1 MESAYNS
8 PPSTPG
14 AKTFNGATKSPSDS
28 DTILT
33 FQRIDKATPTSSSG
47 AKADATSFPVTGS
60 PGGTIGFAVLLK
72 KCGFNAN
79 ANVGMHGVTMAKIKE
94 GMIAIGLAK
103 EFDIWSSPSAILL
116 DYDLTLSEYVEQVS
130 KLTKTPESDVRIYYG
145 LKKDHNAQTVQD
157 IYKTGEFIIRIVQI
171 KNDKSQAIQALRVM
185 KSPPEDARADGH
197 IIDSQELGSQ
207 TLSDLRDGISA
218 MSQLKDKHHFCLPDE
233 TPLHDK
239 TRFDDYIKML
249 DETCPYESSVPS
261 INLRFKDASS
271 CFDEDQPKT
280 VLTALGDNKTVQK
293 AETSSPSISPSSLDE
308 LQWELVMKNCQVMHG
323 WYIDPVST
331 EIKMAPKPAFR
342 LKSGLNLDY
351 SPDSTVSTAEVE
363 IAIPNYGVTDGSKID
378 VVTTE
383 SGIKHSLV
391 RNSFDKSS
399 MDNKIALGYSG
410 IGINVASGKS
420 FDSQGEQSSGSNRSV
435 KSMIGIYK
443 LPRVTLFLNADEL
456 VPTKAFIDGIEK
468 IKKLGEEADETDVRK
483 FYEKFGQFFCHEV
496 VLGGMLLST
505 KALVGNESQEE
516 EKSRCSFKHAIGMS
530 VSSPVEVII
539 GADSKKEIAS
549 GADQSIV
556 RSYKDSDDSVVFEA
570 VGGNT
575 ILASSPQQWCATV
588 GDYNNWRVIGR
599 QEMKLIL
606 DSFQDSGDHELQDV
620 VELFT
625 KASQLTVSKFID
637 IPKSAKIIAQFRF
650 KTKSTNADKTHYLRH
665 DINNLIEFGTRS
677 ASEQRVMPQK
687 YQGPRVEPYDP
698 SWKDQDGLWTI
709 APVVGAG
716 ICCHGSQGRSQLV
729 DGSRVTIR
737 SGRDSQTAWYLSVLR
752 TSAGIFVPCI
762 TTSKHFVWRV
772 REVLRPNTRS
782 TIAKEPSPDKPLRHD
797 AVLCLTYD
805 FEDNPRGY
813 RDFKDDDRG
822 FRNVEYPDKD
832 TTQLVLVESRNRT
845 DIWPDRR
852 VLLLA
857 DGEPFFT
864 ESTAKVA
871 DLNDSEISVRIA
883 KFNIDVRDQMDDDY
897 DILQRDGNAIR
908 ARHEEQQKKLKTRD
922 EGSSG

>member
-1 MESAYNS
+1 MTAPLIQNRDYNVTMDLELYHMDQTPSLISAPHLLVMESAYNS

-33 FQRIDKATPTSSSG
+33 FQRIDKATPASSSG

-60 PGGTIGFAVLLK
+60 PAGTIGFAVLLK

-79 ANVGMHGVTMAKIKE
+79 ANVGMHSVTMVKIKE

-103 EFDIWSSPSAILL
+103 EFDIWSSPSSMLL

-130 KLTKTPESDVRIYYG
+130 KLTKSPQSDVRIYYG

-157 IYKTGEFIIRIVQI
+157 IYKTGDFIIRIVQI

-185 KSPPEDARADGH
+185 KSPPEDARASGH
-197 IIDSQELGSQ
+197 IIDIQDLGSR
-207 TLSDLRDGISA
+207 TLWDLRDGISA
-218 MSQLKDKHHFCLPDE
+218 I
-233 TPLHDK
+233 
-239 TRFDDYIKML
+239 FDDYIKML

-280 VLTALGDNKTVQK
+280 VLTALGGNKAVQK
-293 AETSSPSISPSSLDE
+293 AETSSISPSSLDE
-308 LQWELVMKNCQVMHG
+308 LQWEFVMKNCQVMHG

-331 EIKMAPKPAFR
+331 EIKMAPKPAFS

-443 LPRVTLFLNADEL
+443 LPRATLFLNADDL
-456 VPTKAFIDGIEK
+456 VPTKAFTDGIEK
-468 IKKLGEEADETDVRK
+468 IKELGEEADETDVRK
-483 FYEKFGQFFCHEV
+483 FYERFGQFFCHEV
-496 VLGGMLLST
+496 ILGGMLLST
-505 KALVGNESQEE
+505 KALIGNESQDE

-539 GADSKKEIAS
+539 GAESKKEIAS
-549 GADQSIV
+549 GADQNIV

-575 ILASSPQQWCATV
+575 ILASNPQQWCATV

-606 DSFQDSGDHELQDV
+606 DSFKDSGDHELQDV
-620 VELFT
+620 VDLFT

-665 DINNLIEFGTRS
+665 DIYKLIDFGPRS
-677 ASEQRVMPQK
+677 ASEQRIMPQK
-687 YQGPRVEPYDP
+687 
-698 SWKDQDGLWTI
+698 
-709 APVVGAG
+709 
-716 ICCHGSQGRSQLV
+716 
-729 DGSRVTIR
+729 VTIR

-897 DILQRDGNAIR
+897 DILQKDGDFIT

>member
-1 MESAYNS
+1 MESAYHS

-60 PGGTIGFAVLLK
+60 PAGTIGFAVLLK

-79 ANVGMHGVTMAKIKE
+79 ANVGMHDVTMAKIKE

-103 EFDIWSSPSAILL
+103 EFDIWSSPSSILL
-116 DYDLTLSEYVEQVS
+116 DYDLNLSEYVEQVS
-130 KLTKTPESDVRIYYG
+130 KLTKSPESDMRIYYG

-197 IIDSQELGSQ
+197 II
-207 TLSDLRDGISA
+207 
-218 MSQLKDKHHFCLPDE
+218 
-233 TPLHDK
+233 
-239 TRFDDYIKML
+239 
-249 DETCPYESSVPS
+249 
-261 INLRFKDASS
+261 
-271 CFDEDQPKT
+271 
-280 VLTALGDNKTVQK
+280 
-293 AETSSPSISPSSLDE
+293 TSSISPSSLDE

-351 SPDSTVSTAEVE
+351 SPDNTVSTAEVE

-496 VLGGMLLST
+496 ILGGMLLST

-575 ILASSPQQWCATV
+575 ILASNPQQWCATV
-588 GDYNNWRVIGR
+588 EDYNNWRVIGR

-620 VELFT
+620 VDLFT

-665 DINNLIEFGTRS
+665 DIDNLIDFGTQS
-677 ASEQRVMPQK
+677 ASEQRIMPQK
-687 YQGPRVEPYDP
+687 FQGPRVEPYHP

-782 TIAKEPSPDKPLRHD
+782 TIAKEPSPDTPLRHD

-897 DILQRDGNAIR
+897 DILQKDGNLIK

>member
-1 MESAYNS
+1 MRLSRSETNESQNSIQAVSGVGYSWFRQVRTRPWKRCAYNS

-47 AKADATSFPVTGS
+47 AKADATSVSVTGS
-60 PGGTIGFAVLLK
+60 PAGTIGFAVLLK

-103 EFDIWSSPSAILL
+103 EFDIWSSPSSMLL

-130 KLTKTPESDVRIYYG
+130 KLTESPESDVRIYYG

-157 IYKTGEFIIRIVQI
+157 IYKTGDFIIRIVQI

-185 KSPPEDARADGH
+185 KSPPEDARASGH
-197 IIDSQELGSQ
+197 IIDIQELGSQ
-207 TLSDLRDGISA
+207 TLADLRDGISA
-218 MSQLKDKHHFCLPDE
+218 MQVYYVLDSLYKHHFCLPDE
-233 TPLHDK
+233 TPLNDK

-280 VLTALGDNKTVQK
+280 VLTALGGNKAVQK
-293 AETSSPSISPSSLDE
+293 AETSSISPSSLDE

-331 EIKMAPKPAFR
+331 EIKMAPKAAFR

-420 FDSQGEQSSGSNRSV
+420 FDAQGEQSSGSTRSV

-443 LPRVTLFLNADEL
+443 LPRATLFLNADEL
-456 VPTKAFIDGIEK
+456 VPTKAFTDGIKK
-468 IKKLGEEADETDVRK
+468 IKELGEEADETDVRK

-496 VLGGMLLST
+496 ILGGMLLST
-505 KALVGNESQEE
+505 KALVGNESQDE

-539 GADSKKEIAS
+539 GAESKKEIAS
-549 GADQSIV
+549 SADQSMI

-606 DSFQDSGDHELQDV
+606 DSFKDSGDHELQDV
-620 VELFT
+620 VDLFT

-665 DINNLIEFGTRS
+665 DIYKLIDFGPRS

-687 YQGPRVEPYDP
+687 
-698 SWKDQDGLWTI
+698 
-709 APVVGAG
+709 
-716 ICCHGSQGRSQLV
+716 
-729 DGSRVTIR
+729 VTIR

-897 DILQRDGNAIR
+897 DILQKDGDAIK

>member
-14 AKTFNGATKSPSDS
+14 ANTFNGATKSPSDS

-60 PGGTIGFAVLLK
+60 PAGTIGFAVLLK

-103 EFDIWSSPSAILL
+103 EFDIWSSPSSMLL

-130 KLTKTPESDVRIYYG
+130 KLTKSPQSDVRIYYG

-157 IYKTGEFIIRIVQI
+157 IYKTGDFIIRIVQI

-185 KSPPEDARADGH
+185 KSPPEDAHETGH
-197 IIDSQELGSQ
+197 IIDIQDLGSR
-207 TLSDLRDGISA
+207 TLWDLRDGISA
-218 MSQLKDKHHFCLPDE
+218 MQVYHVLDSLCLQ
-233 TPLHDK
+233 
-239 TRFDDYIKML
+239 
-249 DETCPYESSVPS
+249 S
-261 INLRFKDASS
+261 
-271 CFDEDQPKT
+271 
-280 VLTALGDNKTVQK
+280 
-293 AETSSPSISPSSLDE
+293 SISPSSLDE

-399 MDNKIALGYSG
+399 MDNKLALGYSG

-443 LPRVTLFLNADEL
+443 LPRATLFLNADDL
-456 VPTKAFIDGIEK
+456 VPTKAFTNGIEK
-468 IKKLGEEADETDVRK
+468 IKELGEEADETDVRK
-483 FYEKFGQFFCHEV
+483 FYERFGQFFCHEV
-496 VLGGMLLST
+496 ILGGMLLST
-505 KALVGNESQEE
+505 KALVGNESQDE

-539 GADSKKEIAS
+539 GAESKKEIAS

-575 ILASSPQQWCATV
+575 ILASNPQQWCATV

-606 DSFQDSGDHELQDV
+606 DSFKDSGDHELQDV
-620 VELFT
+620 VDLFT

-665 DINNLIEFGTRS
+665 DIYKLIDFGLRS
-677 ASEQRVMPQK
+677 ASEQRIMPQK
-687 YQGPRVEPYDP
+687 FQGPRVEPYDP

-716 ICCHGSQGRSQLV
+716 LCCHGSQGRSQLV

-897 DILQRDGNAIR
+897 DILQKDGDFIT

>member
-14 AKTFNGATKSPSDS
+14 ANTFNGATKSPSDS

-33 FQRIDKATPTSSSG
+33 FQRIDKATPTSPSG
-47 AKADATSFPVTGS
+47 AKANATSFPVTGS
-60 PGGTIGFAVLLK
+60 PAGTIGFAVLLK

-103 EFDIWSSPSAILL
+103 EFDIWSSPSSMLL
-116 DYDLTLSEYVEQVS
+116 DYDLTLLEYVEQVS
-130 KLTKTPESDVRIYYG
+130 KLTKSPQSDVRIYYG

-157 IYKTGEFIIRIVQI
+157 IYKTGDFIIRIVQI

-185 KSPPEDARADGH
+185 KSPPEDARAGGH
-197 IIDSQELGSQ
+197 IIDIQDLGSR
-207 TLSDLRDGISA
+207 TLWDLRDGISA
-218 MSQLKDKHHFCLPDE
+218 MQVYHV
-233 TPLHDK
+233 
-239 TRFDDYIKML
+239 L
-249 DETCPYESSVPS
+249 DS
-261 INLRFKDASS
+261 LF
-271 CFDEDQPKT
+271 
-280 VLTALGDNKTVQK
+280 QK
-293 AETSSPSISPSSLDE
+293 AETSSISPSSLDE
-308 LQWELVMKNCQVMHG
+308 LQWEFVMKNCQVMHG

-399 MDNKIALGYSG
+399 MDNKLALGYSG

-443 LPRVTLFLNADEL
+443 LPRATLFLNADDL
-456 VPTKAFIDGIEK
+456 VPTKAFTNGIEK
-468 IKKLGEEADETDVRK
+468 IKELGEEADETDVRK
-483 FYEKFGQFFCHEV
+483 FYERFGQFFCHEV
-496 VLGGMLLST
+496 ILGGMLLST
-505 KALVGNESQEE
+505 KALVGNESQDE

-539 GADSKKEIAS
+539 GAESKKEIAS

-575 ILASSPQQWCATV
+575 ILASNPQQWCATV

-606 DSFQDSGDHELQDV
+606 DSFKDSGDHELQDV
-620 VELFT
+620 VDLFT

-665 DINNLIEFGTRS
+665 DIYKLIDFGPRS
-677 ASEQRVMPQK
+677 ASEQRIMPQK
-687 YQGPRVEPYDP
+687 FQGPRVEPYDP

-716 ICCHGSQGRSQLV
+716 LCCHGSQGRSQLV

-897 DILQRDGNAIR
+897 DILQKDGDFIT

>member
-14 AKTFNGATKSPSDS
+14 ANTFNGATKSPSDS

-33 FQRIDKATPTSSSG
+33 FQRIDKATPTSPSG
-47 AKADATSFPVTGS
+47 AKANATSFPVTGS
-60 PGGTIGFAVLLK
+60 PAGTIGFAVLLK

-103 EFDIWSSPSAILL
+103 EFDIWSSPSSMLL
-116 DYDLTLSEYVEQVS
+116 DYDLTLLEYVEQVS
-130 KLTKTPESDVRIYYG
+130 KLTKSPQSDVRIYYG

-157 IYKTGEFIIRIVQI
+157 IYKTGDFIIRIVQI

-185 KSPPEDARADGH
+185 KSPPEDARAGGH
-197 IIDSQELGSQ
+197 IIDIQDLGSR
-207 TLSDLRDGISA
+207 TLWDLRDGISA
-218 MSQLKDKHHFCLPDE
+218 MQVYHV
-233 TPLHDK
+233 
-239 TRFDDYIKML
+239 L
-249 DETCPYESSVPS
+249 DS
-261 INLRFKDASS
+261 LF
-271 CFDEDQPKT
+271 
-280 VLTALGDNKTVQK
+280 QK
-293 AETSSPSISPSSLDE
+293 AETSSISPSSLDE
-308 LQWELVMKNCQVMHG
+308 LQWEFVMKNCQVMHG

-331 EIKMAPKPAFR
+331 EIKMAPK
-342 LKSGLNLDY
+342 
-351 SPDSTVSTAEVE
+351 PDSTVSTAEVE

-399 MDNKIALGYSG
+399 MDNKLALGYSG

-443 LPRVTLFLNADEL
+443 LPRATLFLNADDL
-456 VPTKAFIDGIEK
+456 VPTKAFTNGIEK
-468 IKKLGEEADETDVRK
+468 IKELGEEADETDVRK
-483 FYEKFGQFFCHEV
+483 FYERFGQFFCHEV
-496 VLGGMLLST
+496 ILGGMLLST
-505 KALVGNESQEE
+505 KALVGNESQDE

-539 GADSKKEIAS
+539 GAESKKEIAS

-575 ILASSPQQWCATV
+575 ILASNPQQWCATV

-606 DSFQDSGDHELQDV
+606 DSFKDSGDHELQDV
-620 VELFT
+620 VDLFT

-665 DINNLIEFGTRS
+665 DIYKLIDFGPRS
-677 ASEQRVMPQK
+677 ASEQRIMPQK
-687 YQGPRVEPYDP
+687 
-698 SWKDQDGLWTI
+698 
-709 APVVGAG
+709 
-716 ICCHGSQGRSQLV
+716 
-729 DGSRVTIR
+729 
-737 SGRDSQTAWYLSVLR
+737 

-897 DILQRDGNAIR
+897 DILQKDGDFIT

>member
-14 AKTFNGATKSPSDS
+14 ANTFNGATKSPGDS

-47 AKADATSFPVTGS
+47 AKANATSFPVTGS
-60 PGGTIGFAVLLK
+60 PAGTIGFAVLLK

-79 ANVGMHGVTMAKIKE
+79 ANVGMHGITMAKIKE

-103 EFDIWSSPSAILL
+103 EFDIWSSPSSMLL
-116 DYDLTLSEYVEQVS
+116 DYDLTLLEYVGQVS
-130 KLTKTPESDVRIYYG
+130 KLTKSPQSDVRIYYG

-157 IYKTGEFIIRIVQI
+157 IYKTGDFIIRIVQI

-185 KSPPEDARADGH
+185 KSPPEDARAGGH
-197 IIDSQELGSQ
+197 IIDIQDLGSR
-207 TLSDLRDGISA
+207 TLWDLRDGISA
-218 MSQLKDKHHFCLPDE
+218 MQVYHV
-233 TPLHDK
+233 
-239 TRFDDYIKML
+239 L
-249 DETCPYESSVPS
+249 DSLYLQS
-261 INLRFKDASS
+261 
-271 CFDEDQPKT
+271 
-280 VLTALGDNKTVQK
+280 
-293 AETSSPSISPSSLDE
+293 SISPSSLDE

-391 RNSFDKSS
+391 RNSFDKAS

-420 FDSQGEQSSGSNRSV
+420 FDSQGEQSSGSNRSI

-443 LPRVTLFLNADEL
+443 LPRATLFLNADDL
-456 VPTKAFIDGIEK
+456 VPTKAFTDGIEK
-468 IKKLGEEADETDVRK
+468 IKELGEGADETDVRK
-483 FYEKFGQFFCHEV
+483 FYERFGQFFCHEV
-496 VLGGMLLST
+496 ILGGMLLST
-505 KALVGNESQEE
+505 KALVGNESQDE

-539 GADSKKEIAS
+539 GAESKKEIAS
-549 GADQSIV
+549 SADQSIV

-575 ILASSPQQWCATV
+575 ILASNPQQWCATV

-606 DSFQDSGDHELQDV
+606 DSFEDSGDNKLQDV
-620 VELFT
+620 VDLFT

-665 DINNLIEFGTRS
+665 DIYKLIDFGPRS
-677 ASEQRVMPQK
+677 ASEQRIMPQK
-687 YQGPRVEPYDP
+687 
-698 SWKDQDGLWTI
+698 
-709 APVVGAG
+709 
-716 ICCHGSQGRSQLV
+716 
-729 DGSRVTIR
+729 VTIR

-772 REVLRPNTRS
+772 REVLRPNTKS
-782 TIAKEPSPDKPLRHD
+782 TIAQEPSPDKPLRHD

-871 DLNDSEISVRIA
+871 DLNDSEISVKIA

-897 DILQRDGNAIR
+897 DILQKDGDFIT

>member
-1 MESAYNS
+1 
-8 PPSTPG
+8 
-14 AKTFNGATKSPSDS
+14 
-28 DTILT
+28 
-33 FQRIDKATPTSSSG
+33 
-47 AKADATSFPVTGS
+47 
-60 PGGTIGFAVLLK
+60 
-72 KCGFNAN
+72 
-79 ANVGMHGVTMAKIKE
+79 
-94 GMIAIGLAK
+94 MIVIGLAK
-103 EFDIWSSPSAILL
+103 EFDIWSSPSSMLL

-130 KLTKTPESDVRIYYG
+130 KLTKSPESDVRIYYG

-157 IYKTGEFIIRIVQI
+157 IYKTGDFIIRIVQI

-185 KSPPEDARADGH
+185 KSPPEDARETGH
-197 IIDSQELGSQ
+197 IIDIQDLGSR
-207 TLSDLRDGISA
+207 TLWDLRDGISA
-218 MSQLKDKHHFCLPDE
+218 MQVYHLKDKHHFCLPDE
-233 TPLHDK
+233 TPLSDK

-280 VLTALGDNKTVQK
+280 VLTALGSNKAVQK
-293 AETSSPSISPSSLDE
+293 AEASSISPSSLDE

-443 LPRVTLFLNADEL
+443 LPRATLFLNADDL
-456 VPTKAFIDGIEK
+456 VPTKAFTNGIEK
-468 IKKLGEEADETDVRK
+468 IKELGEEADETDVRK
-483 FYEKFGQFFCHEV
+483 FYERFGQFFCHEV
-496 VLGGMLLST
+496 ILGGMLLST
-505 KALVGNESQEE
+505 KALVGNESQDE

-539 GADSKKEIAS
+539 GAESKKEIAS

-575 ILASSPQQWCATV
+575 ILASNPQQWCATV

-606 DSFQDSGDHELQDV
+606 DSFKDSGDHELQDV
-620 VELFT
+620 VDLFT

-665 DINNLIEFGTRS
+665 DIYKLIDFGPRS
-677 ASEQRVMPQK
+677 ASEQRIMPQK
-687 YQGPRVEPYDP
+687 FQGPRVEPYDP

-716 ICCHGSQGRSQLV
+716 LCCHGSQGRSQLV

-762 TTSKHFVWRV
+762 TISKHFVWRV

-897 DILQRDGNAIR
+897 DILQKDGDFIT

>member
-1 MESAYNS
+1 MTAPLIQNRDYNVTMDLELYHMDQTPSLISAPHLLVMESAYNS

-33 FQRIDKATPTSSSG
+33 FQRIDKATPASSSG

-60 PGGTIGFAVLLK
+60 PAGTIGFAVLLK

-79 ANVGMHGVTMAKIKE
+79 ANVGMHSVTMVKIKE

-103 EFDIWSSPSAILL
+103 EFDIWSSPSSMLL

-130 KLTKTPESDVRIYYG
+130 KLTKSPQSDVRIYYG

-157 IYKTGEFIIRIVQI
+157 IYKTGDFIIRIVQI

-185 KSPPEDARADGH
+185 KSPPEDARASGH
-197 IIDSQELGSQ
+197 IIDIQDLGSR
-207 TLSDLRDGISA
+207 TLWDLRDGISA
-218 MSQLKDKHHFCLPDE
+218 MQVCHV
-233 TPLHDK
+233 
-239 TRFDDYIKML
+239 L
-249 DETCPYESSVPS
+249 DS
-261 INLRFKDASS
+261 IYLQS
-271 CFDEDQPKT
+271 
-280 VLTALGDNKTVQK
+280 
-293 AETSSPSISPSSLDE
+293 SISPSSLDE
-308 LQWELVMKNCQVMHG
+308 LQWEFVMKNCQVMHG

-443 LPRVTLFLNADEL
+443 LPRATLFLNADDL
-456 VPTKAFIDGIEK
+456 VPTKAFTDGIEK
-468 IKKLGEEADETDVRK
+468 IKELGEEADETDVRK
-483 FYEKFGQFFCHEV
+483 FYERFGQFFCHEV
-496 VLGGMLLST
+496 ILGGMLLST
-505 KALVGNESQEE
+505 KALIGNESQDE

-539 GADSKKEIAS
+539 GAESKKEIAS
-549 GADQSIV
+549 GADQNIV

-575 ILASSPQQWCATV
+575 ILASNPQQWCATV

-606 DSFQDSGDHELQDV
+606 DSFKDSGDHELQDV
-620 VELFT
+620 VDLFT

-665 DINNLIEFGTRS
+665 DIYKLIDFGPRS
-677 ASEQRVMPQK
+677 ASEQRIMPQK
-687 YQGPRVEPYDP
+687 
-698 SWKDQDGLWTI
+698 
-709 APVVGAG
+709 
-716 ICCHGSQGRSQLV
+716 
-729 DGSRVTIR
+729 VTIR

-897 DILQRDGNAIR
+897 DILQKDGDFIT